1 MEIKKRCTLCG
12 WIYKYVGHPSEPI
25 PPHDLDNGKPCTG
38 AGHTGEMIS
47 K

>member
-38 AGHTGEMIS
+38 AGHTGEMIP